1 MKIGGLSE
9 KQKML
14 CGELYNATD
23 RELVVERQGAE
34 SQLGLLNGSSD
45 PEKRVALPRNLL
57 GAIGE
62 ETVD

>member
-1 MKIGGLSE
+1 MKIDGLSE

-14 CGELYNATD
+14 RGELYNATD
-23 RELVVERQGAE
+23 RELVVERQRAE

-45 PEKRVALPRNLL
+45 LEERVALLRNLL